1 MMDMPVSVRPL
12 FTAAGWQLG
21 RRVRV
26 HGGVPRLH
34 PAHDVLREVGGLHI
48 GQSEPSIECASS
60 DLEFRFCEAD
70 HQILSTWSELLQ
82 SRLIVVA
89 EVHNRHGWLIIDE
102 VGRCFGASQIHDAF
116 YFEGQTFGEAVE
128 RLLLGRR
135 ARPMLRPD
143 QHQVDLYG
151 VTFARGD
158 PAIFDHRS

>member
-1 MMDMPVSVRPL
+1 MCQVQTRHEGNIMDIPAGVRPL
-12 FTAAGWQLG
+12 FTAAGWQSG

-26 HGGVPRLH
+26 HGRVPQLH

-48 GQSEPSIECASS
+48 GQSEPGIECARS
-60 DLEFRFCEAD
+60 DLEFGFCEAD
-70 HQILSTWSELLQ
+70 HEILSTWSELLR

-89 EVHNRHGWLIIDE
+89 EVHNRHGRLIVDE

-143 QHQVDLYG
+143 QH
-151 VTFARGD
+151 
-158 PAIFDHRS
+158 